1 MAPLPKFP
9 PVVQLLVCAGGIYV
23 SFMVWALV
31 RTATSVQRLSTTPY
45 EHRSI
50 PGRSDKFRAVVFL
63 NTVQSFFSTISALV
77 FLYLTKYKPGQSFRS
92 LVGLPPPRPKT
103 AARLPQRRTS
113 IDTRAAPIP
122 SSSPPASSLLK
133 TYAFISLV
141 SSLASPFGFLSLSHI
156 SFPTLLLG
164 KSCKLIPVMLM
175 NIILYRRKFPLHKY
189 ALVGLV
195 TAGIWAFM
203 AFKPLSKPAKGPA
216 TSSLL
221 GMVLLGINL
230 LLDGVVNATQDHVFA
245 TYRLLDGPQM
255 MFFMNLF
262 STGLT
267 IVALLFPTSI
277 TPSFLAPTVARQ
289 DFHILLVG
297 DRAPTV
303 PFNALSSAL
312 NFISTHP
319 KAKFDIFLFGLTG
332 AIGQLFIFATLSLYG
347 SLTLVTI
354 TVTRKMATMLLS
366 VFVFNHQL
374 TRGQWLGVMMVFG
387 AVAMEALVA
396 MREKKGK
403 KKIVSIDGRNGY
415 DLRSKKEG

>member
-23 SFMVWALV
+23 SFMVWALC
-31 RTATSVQRLSTTPY
+31 QERLSTTPY

-63 NTVQSFFSTISALV
+63 NTVQSVFSTISALV
-77 FLYLTKYKPGQSFRS
+77 FLYLTKYKAGQSFRS

-103 AARLPQRRTS
+103 ATARLPQRRTS
-113 IDTRAAPIP
+113 IDTRGAPI
-122 SSSPPASSLLK
+122 STSSPPASSLLK

-164 KSCKLIPVMLM
+164 KSCKLVPVMLM

-203 AFKPLSKPAKGPA
+203 AFKPQSKPAKGPA

-230 LLDGVVNATQDHVFA
+230 VLDGVVNATQDHVFA
-245 TYRLLDGPQM
+245 TYRPLDGPQM

-262 STGLT
+262 STALT
-267 IVALLFPTSI
+267 IVALLFPTSL
-277 TPSFLAPTVARQ
+277 TPTLLAPSVARHE
-289 DFHILLVG
+289 FHVLPVDDL
-297 DRAPTV
+297 APSV

-374 TRGQWLGVMMVFG
+374 TRGQWLGVMLVFG

-396 MREKKGK
+396 MKEKKGK
-403 KKIVSIDGRNGY
+403 RK
-415 DLRSKKEG
+415 L